1 MVKQRRVDAF
11 VNCRKVIVL
20 ASVSWLAVGWMTVSA
35 DNSLTR
41 SEAESQLK
49 QLHSEIIQLQGT
61 LEDAR
66 TTLSAEQMAVKKADL
81 EIQANSMELRK
92 LQETRK
98 AHESQFA
105 DLQLERNNYLE
116 SLEGRRKLLAEQ
128 ILAAYRL
135 GRESRLKLVLNQDSP
150 AHLSRTLAYYDYIGR
165 AQTDSINE
173 LRQVLVTLDS
183 MQAKINIELTALDE
197 VQTKQQGVLDDL
209 TKQREGRQGL
219 IDTLASQI
227 NTDESRLDELQ
238 ANRRDLEALLERLS
252 DVLADIPADLGKRLG
267 PAELKGKL
275 PMPVKGRVKH
285 AYGKPRSAGLRWHGW
300 LIGANSGSEVS
311 AIAYGRVAYAD
322 WLRGYGLLII
332 IDHGDGFLS
341 LYANNESLLFDVG
354 DWVEPG
360 SNISTVGSSALNGN
374 GLYFEI
380 RKDGKA
386 LDPAVWLK
394 R

>member
-1 MVKQRRVDAF
+1 MV
-11 VNCRKVIVL
+11 
-20 ASVSWLAVGWMTVSA
+20 VSA
-35 DNSLTR
+35 DSPL
-41 SEAESQLK
+41 SKAETELQLK
-49 QLHSEIIQLQGT
+49 QLRSEISQLQVALGK
-61 LEDAR
+61 AR
-66 TTLSAEQMAVKKADL
+66 TTLSAQQITLKQADL
-81 EIQANSMELRK
+81 EIQANATKLRK

-98 AHESQFA
+98 VHELQINK
-105 DLQLERNNYLE
+105 LQLERSNYID

-150 AHLSRTLAYYDYIGR
+150 ANLSRTLAYYDYIGR
-165 AQTDSINE
+165 AQTDRINE
-173 LRQVLVTLDS
+173 LKQVLDTLDS
-183 MQAKINIELTALDE
+183 MQAKVNIELTALDE
-197 VQTKQQGVLDDL
+197 VQSKQQRVLDDL
-209 TKQREGRQGL
+209 TEQRETRQGL
-219 IDTLASQI
+219 IETLAGQI
-227 NTDESRLDELQ
+227 GTDESRLDELQ
-238 ANRRDLEALLERLS
+238 ANRRDLEALLDRLS
-252 DVLADIPADLGKRLG
+252 DALADIPADLGKRLG

-275 PMPVKGRVKH
+275 PMPLKGPVRY
-285 AYGKPRSAGLRWHGW
+285 AYGQARSAGMRWQGW

-360 SNISTVGSSALNGN
+360 AIISTVGSSALSDN

-386 LDPAVWLK
+386 LDPAIWLK